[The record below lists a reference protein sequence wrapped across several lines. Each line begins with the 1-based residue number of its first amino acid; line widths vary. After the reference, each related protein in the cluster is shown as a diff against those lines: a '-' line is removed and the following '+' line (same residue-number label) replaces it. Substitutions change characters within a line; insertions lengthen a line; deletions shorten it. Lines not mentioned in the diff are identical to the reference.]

1 MKSKLSSHA
10 PANHSRAPQRARLSA
25 VAVAI
30 NLACGG
36 AAFGAAMLLPAISH
50 AQTRAE
56 KSYNIAAGP
65 LGPALSSFAAQ
76 AGVLLS
82 FDPALAE
89 GKTSSGLSGSYGVS
103 AGFAK
108 LLADTGL
115 NARSSD
121 GRNFVLERS
130 GAAVLLPEVKVTAGA
145 DASQLPGEYAGGMQA
160 RGGRF
165 GMLGN
170 ADTMDVPFSMTA
182 FTAQTVEN
190 TQASTIADV
199 VRLDPSVRSTG
210 MAADNTDAFFVRG
223 FALGDNNIS
232 EVSFDGLYGAGPNYR
247 VMADYA
253 ERIEVLKGPAA
264 MIYGMSPNGAGG
276 GTINVVPKRA
286 GEDLNRV
293 KLTYGNGSQFGGA
306 VDLARRF
313 GAQREFGVRINSA
326 YQNGDTALDNQSR
339 RSSLGSVALDYQG
352 EKLRASLDL
361 IDQREDINAP
371 SRRPRLTAGVP
382 VPDAPDG
389 RRNTTQSWEYSDST
403 EKSAVARAE
412 YEATDALSFFGGV
425 AKSKSVVDR
434 LFNTPAIQ
442 NALGG
447 VSTTPAA
454 GTFEVA
460 RASVEAG
467 VRGKFSTGALKHKV
481 TLQFNRYH
489 DELSRATVSGTTY
502 LSNIYNPV
510 NHPSQSVALPSDV
523 PKVSET
529 VLSGVALSDTISAFD
544 DRLQLILGLRKQTVE
559 AQNYGPTITTPR
571 YEESALTPAVGVVV
585 KPHQHVSVYANY
597 IEGLAK
603 GDVAPDSASNAGQI
617 FSPYKTKQ
625 YEAGIKFDHGSVMT
639 SLAVFQITR
648 PSGQMS
654 GAEYAVDAEQ
664 RNRGVE
670 LSAYGSPADGLRL
683 YSGLTWMEAKL
694 TETSN
699 PLTQGNTAVGVPRL
713 QGSVNAE
720 WDLPSMRD
728 MTLIGTV
735 FYTGSQFVD
744 QSNERELSAST
755 VLDLGARYRSLI
767 GGKKVVWR
775 ATLRNATGKDYW
787 AGASTWGTLILG
799 APRTFLLSATVDF

>member
-1 MKSKLSSHA
+1 MKSKLSTLALVSHR
-10 PANHSRAPQRARLSA
+10 RAAQRARFSAAA
-25 VAVAI
+25 VAV

-36 AAFGAAMLLPAISH
+36 ATFGAAMLIPAVSH
-50 AQTRAE
+50 AQAPAE
-56 KSYNIAAGP
+56 KSYNIPAGP
-65 LGPALSSFAAQ
+65 LGPVLSGFAAQ

-89 GKTSSGLSGSYGVS
+89 GKTSQGLNGSYGVN

-108 LLADTGL
+108 LLAGTGL
-115 NARSSD
+115 NARSGD
-121 GRNFVLERS
+121 GRNFTLERS
-130 GAAVLLPEVKVTAGA
+130 GAAVVLPEVKVTAGPEA
-145 DASQLPGEYAGGMQA
+145 GQLPPAYAGGMQA

-210 MAADNTDAFFVRG
+210 MAADNSDAFFIRG

-247 VMADYA
+247 MMADYA

-286 GEDLNRV
+286 GEDLNRA
-293 KLTYGNGSQFGGA
+293 KLTYGNGAQVGGA

-339 RSSLGSVALDYQG
+339 RGSLGSVALDYQG
-352 EKLRASLDL
+352 EKFRASLDL
-361 IDQREDINAP
+361 IDQREDIDAP
-371 SRRPRLTAGVP
+371 SRRPWLSPGVA
-382 VPDAPDG
+382 VPKAPDG
-389 RRNTTQSWEYSDST
+389 QRNTTQSWEYSNST
-403 EKSAVARAE
+403 EQSAVLRAE
-412 YEATDALSFFGGV
+412 YQATDALSFFGGV

-434 LFNTPAIQ
+434 LFNTPIIL
-442 NALGG
+442 NAAGD

-454 GTFEVA
+454 GTFEV
-460 RASVEAG
+460 RRESVEAG
-467 VRGKFSTGALKHKV
+467 VRGQFETGKLKHKV
-481 TLQFNRYH
+481 TLQFNRYR
-489 DELSRATVSGTTY
+489 DELNRATVSGVAYT
-502 LSNIYNPV
+502 SNIHNPV
-510 NHPSQSVALPSDV
+510 NQPSQSVALPGDV

-544 DRLQLILGLRKQTVE
+544 ERLQVILGLRKQTVE
-559 AQNYGPTITTPR
+559 APLSVPR
-571 YEESALTPAVGVVV
+571 YDESALTPAVGVVV
-585 KPHQHVSVYANY
+585 KPQQNISVYANY

-603 GDVAPDSASNAGQI
+603 GDVAPDAASNAGQI

-625 YEAGIKFDHGSVMT
+625 YEAGIKFDHGSLMT
-639 SLAVFQITR
+639 SLALFQISR
-648 PSGQMS
+648 PSGQMN
-654 GAEYAVDAEQ
+654 GTEYTVDAEQ
-664 RNRGVE
+664 RNRGIE
-670 LSAYGSPADGLRL
+670 LSAYGSPANGVRL
-683 YSGLTWMEAKL
+683 YSGLTWIQAKL

-699 PLTQGNTAVGVPRL
+699 PATQGNTAVGVPRL
-713 QGSVNAE
+713 QGSLNAE

-744 QSNERELSAST
+744 QTNERELSAST
-755 VLDLGARYRSLI
+755 VVDLGARYRSLI

-787 AGASTWGTLILG
+787 AGASTWGTLIQG